1 MAKQT
6 EQTFRY
12 ELALADSSYINFGY
26 WNSLKKGLLA
36 GEQLAYDVRNMEKAY
51 RDQNAREYEL
61 TKHICLSQLDASA
74 LQLLKT
80 NRECWINLPEELF
93 DMDYPGHYMR
103 RVRTVGLT
111 IPCVVGPYTTVS
123 CTLTMS
129 RNSVRVSNTSG
140 VPYQRK
146 VVNGIPAD
154 DPRFRDAVGSIQS
167 IATSTAQNDDGL
179 FELSFRDERYLP
191 FEGAGAISQWHLQ
204 MPSGVTPFDF
214 STISD
219 VILHL
224 KYSARDGGDQLR
236 HDAAT
241 SLQTRVNSMLVSLK
255 DTGLTRM
262 FSARHEFPTEW
273 YAFLN
278 PAPGADQVLTLN
290 LTRDRFPYFASVAAT
305 LKIKTIELVADTSLA
320 AINKITAAPAPPA
333 PPTLNF
339 IKDGYYGNM
348 LRLILD
354 YSGSKKDSGVWTIT
368 NPKSNP
374 PLTGAQINDLIMIAH
389 YEVSLV

>member
-1 MAKQT
+1 
-6 EQTFRY
+6 
-12 ELALADSSYINFGY
+12 
-26 WNSLKKGLLA
+26 
-36 GEQLAYDVRNMEKAY
+36 
-51 RDQNAREYEL
+51 
-61 TKHICLSQLDASA
+61 
-74 LQLLKT
+74 
-80 NRECWINLPEELF
+80 
-93 DMDYPGHYMR
+93 MDYPGHYMR

-290 LTRDRFPYFASVAAT
+290 RPSTR
-305 LKIKTIELVADTSLA
+305 
-320 AINKITAAPAPPA
+320 
-333 PPTLNF
+333 
-339 IKDGYYGNM
+339 
-348 LRLILD
+348 
-354 YSGSKKDSGVWTIT
+354 
-368 NPKSNP
+368 
-374 PLTGAQINDLIMIAH
+374 
-389 YEVSLV
+389 